1 MPIAFASDWP
11 VADIDPM
18 RGVQAA
24 VTRKPWHPDHPSHA
38 STLMQSLHDYTMGG
52 AYTGFDEN
60 RLGKLAPGMLA
71 DVVVMDADLE
81 SLEAERIGTARA
93 ALTLC
98 GGEITWEA

>member
-1 MPIAFASDWP
+1 MSKAAWTNELRDFAELKPRKSLATDA
-11 VADIDPM
+11 ADNLREFIM
-18 RGVQAA
+18 
-24 VTRKPWHPDHPSHA
+24 
-38 STLMQSLHDYTMGG
+38 
-52 AYTGFDEN
+52 
-60 RLGKLAPGMLA
+60 LGKLAPGMLA